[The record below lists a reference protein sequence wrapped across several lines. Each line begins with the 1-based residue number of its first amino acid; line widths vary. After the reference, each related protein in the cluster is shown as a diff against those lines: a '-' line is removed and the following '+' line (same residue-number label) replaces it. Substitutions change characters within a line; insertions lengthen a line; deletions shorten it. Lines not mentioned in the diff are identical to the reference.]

1 MTMSKPK
8 VLLIGGSLNQTTI
21 VHQIAQQLPEC
32 DCYFTPFYADGLI
45 GWLTRLGLTRFTIL
59 GGRHRQATERYL
71 RNHNL
76 AVDYRGQQK
85 AYDLVVTCTDLL
97 LPHNILN
104 TRLVLV
110 QEGMLEAEDWR
121 FHLVRTLKLPRYLA
135 NTAATGLSHAYHAF
149 CVASPG
155 YRDLFIRKGV
165 HPDKIVVTGIPNFDN
180 AVDYLNNDFPHRG
193 YVLVA
198 TSATRETLKFH
209 DRERFL
215 QRIKVLANGR
225 PIIFKLH
232 PNENIER
239 ATREIRRYF
248 PCAPIYAEGN
258 LHHMIA
264 NSEMLIAQNT
274 SAIFTALVLGKP
286 IHCDLDLATL
296 KRLLPIQNGGRSAER
311 IAEVCRQ
318 LLQTPLTELNRRPLR
333 SRPLPRWEVQD
344 LSS

>member
-1 MTMSKPK
+1 MMTKPK

-21 VHQIAQQLPEC
+21 AHQIAQHLPEC
-32 DCYFTPFYADGLI
+32 DCYFTPFYADGIVGL
-45 GWLTRLGLTRFTIL
+45 LTRLGLTRFTIL

-71 RNHNL
+71 REHHL
-76 AVDYRGQQK
+76 PVDYGGKQQN
-85 AYDLVVTCTDLL
+85 YDLVVTCTDLL
-97 LPHNILN
+97 LPRNILN

-110 QEGMLEAEDWR
+110 QEGMLEPEDWR

-165 HPDKIVVTGIPNFDN
+165 NPDKIIVTGIPNFDH
-180 AVDYLNNDFPHRG
+180 AAGYLNNDFPKRG

-215 QRIKVLANGR
+215 QRVKALADGQ
-225 PIIFKLH
+225 PLIFKLH
-232 PNENIER
+232 PNENIDR

-248 PCAPIYAEGN
+248 PEAPIYTEGN

-264 NSEMLIAQNT
+264 NCNMLIAQNT
-274 SAIFTALVLGKP
+274 SAIFTALALGKP
-286 IHCDLDLATL
+286 IHCDLDLNTL
-296 KRLLPIQNGGRSAER
+296 RRLLPIQNGGRSAER

-318 LLQTPLTELNRRPLR
+318 LLQTPLAELNRRPLR
-333 SRPLPRWEVQD
+333 TRFFPRWETQD
-344 LSS
+344 LL